1 MRLTVTTKGRIAMR
15 KTLGAAAVLGTLVA
29 VAWFGIRSAEAKS
42 KNKIKDRT
50 PSEVIDDL
58 LAARAAGDWDAAA
71 SNFAEDA
78 YVIDDQGVLVGPAE
92 IVAAMRSLD
101 CLFQGA
107 QADVSEQNVFR
118 NTVRLL
124 YSVDGGWIVMPDA
137 VDTYVIE
144 NGLIQHQTR
153 HGLIEF
159 TGPPPD
165 TDGDGLSDVQE
176 QPCSVGTD
184 PNNPDTDGDGFSD
197 GAEVN
202 AGTDPADPASFPAP

>member
-1 MRLTVTTKGRIAMR
+1 MR
-15 KTLGAAAVLGTLVA
+15 KILGAVVVLSALAV
-29 VAWFGIRSAEAKS
+29 VAWVGIRAAEAKNES
-42 KNKIKDRT
+42 KLKDRT
-50 PSEVIDDL
+50 PSEVVDDL
-58 LAARAAGDWDAAA
+58 LAARAAGDWDAVA

-78 YVIDDQGVLVGPAE
+78 FVIDDQGVVIGPAE
-92 IVAAMRSLD
+92 IVAAMRSFD

-107 QADVSEQNVFR
+107 QADVSAEDVFR
-118 NTVRLL
+118 DTVRLL
-124 YSVDGGWIVMPDA
+124 YSVDGGWVVIPDA

-144 NGLIQHQTR
+144 RGLIQQQTR
-153 HGLIEF
+153 HGIIEF

-165 TDGDGLSDVQE
+165 TDGDGLPDFQD

-202 AGTDPADPASFPAP
+202 AGTDPTDPASFPAP